1 MSGHFGRA
9 GRAPELRR
17 SLFRT
22 FAGVIAAFALAGAV
36 SVTALAWQQHT
47 ADRVFRVDGPVL
59 AGDRN
64 ALQSMTDAETGLRG
78 FQLTGDPHFLE
89 PYRTGSRDFTGEIDR
104 AITLAARMGDS
115 GRTQALL
122 RAEKQ
127 AAERWLTTYAKPISE
142 SGAASLSDQQRG
154 KALFDAY
161 RAEHRTVADELNA
174 AITHEQN
181 YVHDRALWLLLVTG
195 GSLLIVVGFAA
206 YRARRTVHRVTGPID
221 ALQETLADLRHGDL
235 SARVDARGPRE
246 IVALG
251 QAVNDL
257 ADEVDR
263 RSGAFV
269 STVSHELRTP
279 LTSIL
284 GYLELLLDG
293 SVGPIPAEQQGV
305 LDAVQRNST
314 RLLDLVEDLLTISRL
329 EGNALLLA
337 SEPVD
342 LRTIVSSALSGIGLT
357 GRSLSLGWDAP
368 DHPVTV
374 LGDAAQLRRVVHQL
388 LANAVTFTPDGG
400 RVDVSVGT
408 AGSCAVLA
416 VADTGIGI
424 AYEEQRHIFH
434 RFYRPAETER
444 LAAPGSG
451 LGLAISRGVVHQ
463 HGGVIQLESRPGSGT
478 TVTIRLPLAGPA
490 GAGAAGDTGSTGSTR
505 HTGNADQADHADQA
519 DQADHADQAAA
530 CVLPQPH
537 PAHEDDLAGSSRK
550 RGIR

>member
-1 MSGHFGRA
+1 
-9 GRAPELRR
+9 
-17 SLFRT
+17 
-22 FAGVIAAFALAGAV
+22 
-36 SVTALAWQQHT
+36 
-47 ADRVFRVDGPVL
+47 
-59 AGDRN
+59 
-64 ALQSMTDAETGLRG
+64 
-78 FQLTGDPHFLE
+78 
-89 PYRTGSRDFTGEIDR
+89 
-104 AITLAARMGDS
+104 
-115 GRTQALL
+115 
-122 RAEKQ
+122 
-127 AAERWLTTYAKPISE
+127 
-142 SGAASLSDQQRG
+142 
-154 KALFDAY
+154 
-161 RAEHRTVADELNA
+161 
-174 AITHEQN
+174 
-181 YVHDRALWLLLVTG
+181 
-195 GSLLIVVGFAA
+195 
-206 YRARRTVHRVTGPID
+206 VTGPID

-235 SARVDARGPRE
+235 SARVDPRGPRE

-424 AYEEQRHIFH
+424 ASGDQQKIFEDF
-434 RFYRPAETER
+434 RQLDNSPTRAYGGT
-444 LAAPGSG
+444 G
-451 LGLAISRGVVHQ
+451 LGLSICRRLAQ
-463 HGGVIQLESRPGSGT
+463 MLGGRIAVQSQVGR
-478 TVTIRLPLAGPA
+478 
-490 GAGAAGDTGSTGSTR
+490 GSTFTL
-505 HTGNADQADHADQA
+505 T
-519 DQADHADQAAA
+519 
-530 CVLPQPH
+530 LPVQ
-537 PAHEDDLAGSSRK
+537 GRK
-550 RGIR
+550 